1 MKHISNIGEIMQ
13 DKNTQNKIT
22 ELEDKIKELENRLPA
37 HSIPVAMMQELEDLE
52 EELEAI
58 NF

>member
-22 ELEDKIKELENRLPA
+22 ELEEKIKELENRLPA